1 MDKQETA
8 FKAWL
13 NTILLP
19 ATSDQDGDGGQA
31 ALASRRLTA
40 KMRGLL
46 WRIYQRDEQ
55 FRDVMLRVEQRV
67 EGGHLRIRDE
77 VGGQRLGWGN
87 QYPARVRRRNCPV
100 LLKGF
105 RESPSL
111 PGNAQTWH
119 IVWRGALV
127 SRWNES

>member
-1 MDKQETA
+1 MA

-19 ATSDQDGDGGQA
+19 AAADSAEVGQH

-40 KMRGLL
+40 KVRGLL

-67 EGGHLRIRDE
+67 LGGQLKMRDE
-77 VGGQRLGWGN
+77 VGSQGWG
-87 QYPARVRRRNCPV
+87 
-100 LLKGF
+100 
-105 RESPSL
+105 
-111 PGNAQTWH
+111 
-119 IVWRGALV
+119 
-127 SRWNES
+127 